1 MERMPLWQIALRR
14 LEMPVPRFLTLY
26 VAPIVAAT
34 FVLSIALVYL
44 TGGLADGALFSGF
57 TGIFLVILLTA
68 MSSLA
73 AVAFPI
79 MEVQR
84 SATLIEEEMHMFIT
98 RMGILSIGE
107 VGAQSIFDILKQMRD
122 YGELASEVKRIET
135 LVDKWH
141 TSLPEAARI
150 VAHQSPSPLWSDFLD
165 RMAFSIEA
173 GQPID
178 EFMRSEQ
185 ETVAEQYN
193 TLYDTRLES
202 VDTLKEIYVSLTT
215 AGLFGLVIA
224 GIHLVLFEVGGL
236 NDTPIEVASRLR
248 YLLLASLMFLFIQA
262 GAVFAFRATI
272 PKDATFARDEMDT
285 PFRINFRRS
294 FLLSGG
300 VTLCLLTLAIL
311 TLYWTWDLITSQW
324 DRYGLIF
331 IAIPFTPMLIPALM
345 ARREENQIQ
354 RRDETY
360 PDFIR
365 ALGGTA
371 QARSA
376 EPSATIKAL
385 RGIDFGML
393 DNSIDRLEK
402 RLSTR
407 IDSDRAWDYF
417 TADTNSAVI
426 SRYTRIYIEGSQ
438 SSGQPA
444 ETAEMV
450 SRSVGNLLS
459 LRIRRSLSANS
470 MWGVALGLLISSVAS
485 LNVTTAIVL
494 QLGEAIAGVA
504 SGLVDTDVN
513 ALTEFGAGIALP
525 VMEDASFVDE
535 NIRMFKIIISLLILM
550 QVVAVSSIATRLR
563 WYADK
568 CTWTDDSAHLDCR
581 TRLVLH
587 RRHARPSKQHLQL
600 MTVWEDS
607 YSFSSKSASC
617 KPPCL
622 RQPPPLLTNH
632 QPRL

>member
-1 MERMPLWQIALRR
+1 MERMPIWQLAIRR
-14 LEMPVPRFLTLY
+14 LEMPVSRFLALY
-26 VAPIVAAT
+26 VAPVVGVT
-34 FVLSIALVYL
+34 FFLGIFLVFL
-44 TGGLADGALFSGF
+44 TGGLAEGALFSGI
-57 TGIFLVILLTA
+57 TGVLFVMLLTLMA
-68 MSSLA
+68 AVA
-73 AVAFPI
+73 AVAFPVL
-79 MEVQR
+79 EVQR
-84 SATLIEEEMHMFIT
+84 SATLIEAEMHMFIT

-122 YGELASEVKRIET
+122 YGELASEVQRIET

-178 EFMRSEQ
+178 DFMRSEQ
-185 ETVAEQYN
+185 ETIAEQYN

-202 VDTLKEIYVSLTT
+202 VDTLKEIYVSLVT

-224 GIHLVLFEVGGL
+224 GIHLILFEVGGVD
-236 NDTPIEVASRLR
+236 DTPIEVASRLR
-248 YLLLASLMFLFIQA
+248 FLLLASLLFLFIQV

-272 PKDATFARDEMDT
+272 PKDLTFARDELDT
-285 PFRINFRRS
+285 PFRINFLRS
-294 FLLSGG
+294 LIMSSV
-300 VTLCLLTLAIL
+300 VTLALLILSLLTLI
-311 TLYWTWDLITSQW
+311 WVWEDLTSQW
-324 DRYGLIF
+324 DKYGLLF
-331 IAIPFTPMLIPALM
+331 MAVPFSPLLIPAALV
-345 ARREENQIQ
+345 RREESQIQ

-438 SSGQPA
+438 SSGKPA

-459 LRIRRSLSANS
+459 LRNRRSLSANT

-504 SGLVDTDVN
+504 SGLTETDVG
-513 ALTEFGAGIALP
+513 ALADYGGGVALP
-525 VMEDASFVDE
+525 VMEDASTVGE
-535 NIRMFKIIISLLILM
+535 NIRMLKIIISLLILT

-563 WYADK
+563 GGTRTSAIGQMIQL
-568 CTWTDDSAHLDCR
+568 TWIAGVASFATA
-581 TRLVLH
+581 VLLEG
-587 RRHARPSKQHLQL
+587 AS
-600 MTVWEDS
+600 S
-607 YSFSSKSASC
+607 IFSV
-617 KPPCL
+617 
-622 RQPPPLLTNH
+622 
-632 QPRL
+632 

>member
-1 MERMPLWQIALRR
+1 MERMPIWQLALRR
-14 LEMPVPRFLTLY
+14 VEMPLGRFLALY
-26 VAPIVAAT
+26 VAPAAGVT
-34 FVLSIALVYL
+34 FFASVFLVFM
-44 TGGLADGALFSGF
+44 TGGLAEGALFSGI
-57 TGIFLVILLTA
+57 TGVLLVIMLTVMA
-68 MSSLA
+68 TIA
-73 AVAFPI
+73 AAAFPI
-79 MEVQR
+79 LEVQR
-84 SATLIEEEMHMFIT
+84 SATLIEAEMHMFIT

-122 YGELASEVKRIET
+122 YGELANEVKRIET

-150 VAHQSPSPLWSDFLD
+150 VAQQSASPLWADFLD

-178 EFMRSEQ
+178 DFMRSEQ
-185 ETVAEQYN
+185 ETIAEQYN

-202 VDTLKEIYVSLTT
+202 VDTLKEIYVSLVT
-215 AGLFGLVIA
+215 AGLFGLVIS
-224 GIHLVLFEVGGL
+224 GIHLVLFEVGSDT
-236 NDTPIEVASRLR
+236 DTPIEIASRLR
-248 YLLLASLMFLFIQA
+248 YLLLASLMFSFLQI
-262 GAVFAFRATI
+262 GAVFAFRSTI
-272 PKDATFARDEMDT
+272 PKDLTFARDEMDT

-294 FLLSGG
+294 LL
-300 VTLCLLTLAIL
+300 VTGLITAGLLVIFSFTLLWVFEAL
-311 TLYWTWDLITSQW
+311 TSQW
-324 DRYGLIF
+324 DKYGLLF
-331 IAIPFTPMLIPALM
+331 IAIPFSPLLVPAM
-345 ARREENQIQ
+345 MVRREENQIQ

-385 RGIDFGML
+385 RGIDFGTL
-393 DNSIDRLEK
+393 DKSIDRLEK

-438 SSGQPA
+438 SSGKPA

-459 LRIRRSLSANS
+459 LRNRRSLSANT

-494 QLGEAIAGVA
+494 QLGDAIAGVA
-504 SGLVDTDVN
+504 SGLTETDVG
-513 ALTEFGAGIALP
+513 ALSDFGGGVALP
-525 VMEDASFVDE
+525 VMEDASAVDD

-550 QVVAVSSIATRLR
+550 QVIAVSSIATRLR
-563 WYADK
+563 GG
-568 CTWTDDSAHLDCR
+568 TRTSA
-581 TRLVLH
+581 VG
-587 RRHARPSKQHLQL
+587 Q
-600 MTVWEDS
+600 MI
-607 YSFSSKSASC
+607 
-617 KPPCL
+617 
-622 RQPPPLLTNH
+622 LLTWVSGIAS
-632 QPRL
+632 LLTALMLEGASSIFSV

>member
-1 MERMPLWQIALRR
+1 MERMPIWHIALRR
-14 LEMPVPRFLTLY
+14 LEMPMGRFLALY
-26 VAPIVAAT
+26 VLPIAIFT
-34 FVLSIALVYL
+34 FLFSIILVFV
-44 TGGLADGALFSGF
+44 TGGLGEGALFSGV
-57 TGIFLVILLTA
+57 TGILLILLLTTMA
-68 MSSLA
+68 SLA
-73 AVAFPI
+73 AVGFPI
-79 MEVQR
+79 LEVQR
-84 SATLIEEEMHMFIT
+84 SATLIEAEMHMFIT

-122 YGELASEVKRIET
+122 YGELATEVQRIET

-150 VAHQSPSPLWSDFLD
+150 VAQQSPSPLWSDFLS

-185 ETVAEQYN
+185 ETIAEQYN

-202 VDTLKEIYVSLTT
+202 VDTLKEIYVSLVT

-224 GIHLVLFEVGGL
+224 GIHLVLFEVGSGD
-236 NDTPIEVASRLR
+236 DTPIEVASRLR
-248 YLLLASLMFLFIQA
+248 FLLLASLMFAFIQL

-272 PKDATFARDEMDT
+272 PKDLTFARDEMDT

-294 FLLSGG
+294 LLVSSAVALVL
-300 VTLCLLTLAIL
+300 VTTSVLTLIWVFEEL
-311 TLYWTWDLITSQW
+311 TSQW
-324 DRYGLIF
+324 DKYGLLF
-331 IAIPFTPMLIPALM
+331 IAIPLSPLLIPSM
-345 ARREENQIQ
+345 MIRREENQIQ

-371 QARSA
+371 QARSS

-444 ETAEMV
+444 ATAEMV

-459 LRIRRSLSANS
+459 LRNRRALSANT
-470 MWGVALGLLISSVAS
+470 MWGVALGLLISSVAA

-494 QLGEAIAGVA
+494 QLGESIAGVA
-504 SGLVDTDVN
+504 SGLTETDVS
-513 ALTEFGAGIALP
+513 ALSNFGAGVALP
-525 VMEDASFVDE
+525 VMEDASSVDD

-550 QVVAVSSIATRLR
+550 QVIAVSSIATRLR
-563 WYADK
+563 GGTRSSAVGQMILL
-568 CTWTDDSAHLDCR
+568 TWVSGLASLLTAVML
-581 TRLVLH
+581 
-587 RRHARPSKQHLQL
+587 
-600 MTVWEDS
+600 E
-607 YSFSSKSASC
+607 SASGVFGS
-617 KPPCL
+617 
-622 RQPPPLLTNH
+622 
-632 QPRL
+632 

>member
-1 MERMPLWQIALRR
+1 MPIWHIALRR
-14 LEMPVPRFLTLY
+14 LEMPIARFIGLY
-26 VAPIVAAT
+26 VAPIAAFT
-34 FVLSIALVYL
+34 FIFSIILVYA
-44 TGGLADGALFSGF
+44 TGGLGEGALFSGI
-57 TGIFLVILLTA
+57 TGILLVILLTIMA
-68 MSSLA
+68 TLSA
-73 AVAFPI
+73 IAFPLLD
-79 MEVQR
+79 VQR
-84 SATLIEEEMHMFIT
+84 SATLIEAEMHMFIT

-122 YGELASEVKRIET
+122 YGELAAEVKRIET
-135 LVDKWH
+135 LVEKWH

-150 VAHQSPSPLWSDFLD
+150 VAQQSPSPLWSDFLD

-178 EFMRSEQ
+178 QFMRSEQ
-185 ETVAEQYN
+185 ETIAEQYN

-202 VDTLKEIYVSLTT
+202 VDTLKEIYVSLVT

-224 GIHLVLFEVGGL
+224 GIHLVLFEVGTDT
-236 NDTPIEVASRLR
+236 DTPIEVASRLR
-248 YLLLASLMFLFIQA
+248 FLLLASLIFAFIQL

-272 PKDATFARDEMDT
+272 PKDLTFARDEMDT

-294 FLLSGG
+294 LLLSVLITMLL
-300 VTLCLLTLAIL
+300 VTVSTFTLIWVFEAL
-311 TLYWTWDLITSQW
+311 TSQW
-324 DRYGLIF
+324 DKYGLLF
-331 IAIPFTPMLIPALM
+331 IAIPLSPLLIPSLM
-345 ARREENQIQ
+345 IRKEEKQIN

-444 ETAEMV
+444 ATAEMV

-459 LRIRRSLSANS
+459 LRNRRALSANT
-470 MWGVALGLLISSVAS
+470 MWGVALGLLISSVAA

-504 SGLVDTDVN
+504 SGLTDTDVSS
-513 ALTEFGAGIALP
+513 LSEFGAGVALP
-525 VMEDASFVDE
+525 VMEDASSVDD

-563 WYADK
+563 GG
-568 CTWTDDSAHLDCR
+568 TRSSA
-581 TRLVLH
+581 VG
-587 RRHARPSKQHLQL
+587 Q
-600 MTVWEDS
+600 MI
-607 YSFSSKSASC
+607 
-617 KPPCL
+617 
-622 RQPPPLLTNH
+622 LLTWISGLASLLTAIMLENASGVFGI
-632 QPRL
+632 

>member
-1 MERMPLWQIALRR
+1 MERMPIWEIALRR
-14 LEMPVPRFLTLY
+14 LEMPVSRFLTVY
-26 VAPIVAAT
+26 VTPVVFVTFLIAIFIVA
-34 FVLSIALVYL
+34 L
-44 TGGLADGALFSGF
+44 TGGLAEGALFSGI
-57 TGIFLVILLTA
+57 TGVLFVVMLTLMA
-68 MSSLA
+68 GVA
-73 AVAFPI
+73 AIAFPVL
-79 MEVQR
+79 EVQR
-84 SATLIEEEMHMFIT
+84 SATLIEAEMHMFIT

-122 YGELASEVKRIET
+122 YGELASEVQRIET

-150 VAHQSPSPLWSDFLD
+150 VSHQSPSPLWSDFLD

-178 EFMRSEQ
+178 DFMRSEQ
-185 ETVAEQYN
+185 ETIAEQYN

-202 VDTLKEIYVSLTT
+202 VDTLKEIYVSLVT

-224 GIHLVLFEVGGL
+224 GIHLVLFEVGSSD
-236 NDTPIEVASRLR
+236 DTPIEVASRLR
-248 YLLLASLMFLFIQA
+248 FLLLASLMFLFIQV

-272 PKDATFARDEMDT
+272 PKDLTFARDELDT
-285 PFRINFRRS
+285 PFRINFLRS
-294 FLLSGG
+294 FIISSV
-300 VTLCLLTLAIL
+300 VTLGLVILATLTLI
-311 TLYWTWDLITSQW
+311 WVWDDLTSQW
-324 DRYGLIF
+324 DKYGLLF
-331 IAIPFTPMLIPALM
+331 VALPFSPLLIPAAM
-345 ARREENQIQ
+345 IRREENQIQ
-354 RRDETY
+354 RRDQTY

-426 SRYTRIYIEGSQ
+426 SRYTRIYLEGAQ
-438 SSGQPA
+438 SSGKPA

-459 LRIRRSLSANS
+459 LRNRRSLSSNT

-504 SGLVDTDVN
+504 NGLGDTDVSTL
-513 ALTEFGAGIALP
+513 ADFGGGVALP
-525 VMEDASFVDE
+525 VMEDASSVDE
-535 NIRMFKIIISLLILM
+535 NIRMLKLIISILILM

-563 WYADK
+563 GGTKTSAVGQMIQL
-568 CTWTDDSAHLDCR
+568 TWIAGLASFVTAV
-581 TRLVLH
+581 VLEG
-587 RRHARPSKQHLQL
+587 AGSI
-600 MTVWEDS
+600 
-607 YSFSSKSASC
+607 FSV
-617 KPPCL
+617 
-622 RQPPPLLTNH
+622 
-632 QPRL
+632 

>member
-1 MERMPLWQIALRR
+1 MERMPIWHIALRR
-14 LEMPVPRFLTLY
+14 LEMPVGRFLGLY
-26 VAPIVAAT
+26 VAPLVVASLLVAIVVVA
-34 FVLSIALVYL
+34 L
-44 TGGLADGALFSGF
+44 TGGLAEGALFAGF
-57 TGIFLVILLTA
+57 TGVLFVILLGLMATV
-68 MSSLA
+68 A
-73 AVAFPI
+73 AIAYPVL
-79 MEVQR
+79 EVQR
-84 SATLIEEEMHMFIT
+84 SATLIEAEMHMFIT

-185 ETVAEQYN
+185 ETIAEQYN

-202 VDTLKEIYVSLTT
+202 VDTLKEIYVSLVT

-224 GIHLVLFEVGGL
+224 GIHLVLFEVGGVD
-236 NDTPIEVASRLR
+236 DTPIEIASRLR
-248 YLLLASLMFLFIQA
+248 FLLLASMVFLFIQI

-272 PKDATFARDEMDT
+272 PKDLTFARDELDT

-294 FLLSGG
+294 LLLSGVITIG
-300 VTLCLLTLAIL
+300 LLVLATFTLIWVWDTLTSE
-311 TLYWTWDLITSQW
+311 WDK
-324 DRYGLIF
+324 YGLLF
-331 IAIPFTPMLIPALM
+331 VAVPFSPLLIPAIM
-345 ARREENQIQ
+345 VRREESQIQ

-438 SSGQPA
+438 SSGKPA

-459 LRIRRSLSANS
+459 LRNRRALSANT

-494 QLGEAIAGVA
+494 QLGDAIAGVA
-504 SGLVDTDVN
+504 SGLVDTDVST
-513 ALTEFGAGIALP
+513 LSDFGGGVALP
-525 VMEDASFVDE
+525 VMEDASSVDD
-535 NIRMFKIIISLLILM
+535 NIRMFKIIISILILM
-550 QVVAVSSIATRLR
+550 QVIAVSSIATRLR
-563 WYADK
+563 GGTRTSAVGQMIQL
-568 CTWTDDSAHLDCR
+568 TWVAGLASLFTAV
-581 TRLVLH
+581 VLE
-587 RRHARPSKQHLQL
+587 RATSL
-600 MTVWEDS
+600 
-607 YSFSSKSASC
+607 FSV
-617 KPPCL
+617 
-622 RQPPPLLTNH
+622 
-632 QPRL
+632 

>member
-1 MERMPLWQIALRR
+1 MERMPIWHIALRR
-14 LEMPVPRFLTLY
+14 LEMPIGRFFGLY
-26 VAPIVAAT
+26 VLPVSIFTFIFSIV
-34 FVLSIALVYL
+34 LVFL
-44 TGGLADGALFSGF
+44 TGGLSEGALFSGI
-57 TGIFLVILLTA
+57 TGVLLVILLTA
-68 MSSLA
+68 MASVA
-73 AVAFPI
+73 AIGFPI
-79 MEVQR
+79 LDVQR
-84 SATLIEEEMHMFIT
+84 SASLIEAEMHMFIT

-122 YGELASEVKRIET
+122 YGELATEVKRIET

-150 VAHQSPSPLWSDFLD
+150 VAQQSPSPLWSDFLS

-185 ETVAEQYN
+185 ETIAEQYN

-202 VDTLKEIYVSLTT
+202 VDTLKEIYVSLVT

-224 GIHLVLFEVGGL
+224 GIHLVLFEVGSDA
-236 NDTPIEVASRLR
+236 DTPIEVASRLR
-248 YLLLASLMFLFIQA
+248 FLLLASLVFGFIQM

-272 PKDATFARDEMDT
+272 PKDLTFARDEMDT

-294 FLLSGG
+294 LLISGL
-300 VTLCLLTLAIL
+300 VTILLVSTSVLTLIWVFDEL
-311 TLYWTWDLITSQW
+311 TSQW
-324 DRYGLIF
+324 DKYGLLF
-331 IAIPFTPMLIPALM
+331 IAIPLSPLLIPSM
-345 ARREENQIQ
+345 MVRREENQIQ

-371 QARSA
+371 QARSS

-444 ETAEMV
+444 ATAEMV

-459 LRIRRSLSANS
+459 LRNRRSLSANT
-470 MWGVALGLLISSVAS
+470 MWGVALGLLISSVAA

-494 QLGEAIAGVA
+494 QLGESIAGVA
-504 SGLVDTDVN
+504 GGLTQTDVS
-513 ALTEFGAGIALP
+513 ALSDFGAGVALP
-525 VMEDASFVDE
+525 VMEDASSVDD

-550 QVVAVSSIATRLR
+550 QVIAVSSIATRLR
-563 WYADK
+563 GGTRSSAVGQMILL
-568 CTWTDDSAHLDCR
+568 TWVSGLASLLTAIML
-581 TRLVLH
+581 
-587 RRHARPSKQHLQL
+587 
-600 MTVWEDS
+600 E
-607 YSFSSKSASC
+607 SASGVFGS
-617 KPPCL
+617 
-622 RQPPPLLTNH
+622 
-632 QPRL
+632 

>member
-1 MERMPLWQIALRR
+1 MERMPIWHIALRR
-14 LEMPVPRFLTLY
+14 LEMPIARFIGLY
-26 VAPIVAAT
+26 VAPIAAFT
-34 FVLSIALVYL
+34 FIFSIILVFV
-44 TGGLADGALFSGF
+44 TGGLGEGALFSGI
-57 TGIFLVILLTA
+57 TGILLVILLTIMA
-68 MSSLA
+68 TLSA
-73 AVAFPI
+73 IAFPLLD
-79 MEVQR
+79 VQR
-84 SATLIEEEMHMFIT
+84 SATLIEAEMHMFIT

-122 YGELASEVKRIET
+122 YGELAAEVKRIET
-135 LVDKWH
+135 LVEKWH

-150 VAHQSPSPLWSDFLD
+150 VAQQSPSPLWSDFLD

-178 EFMRSEQ
+178 QFMRSEQ
-185 ETVAEQYN
+185 ETIAEQYN

-202 VDTLKEIYVSLTT
+202 VDTLKEIYVSLVT

-224 GIHLVLFEVGGL
+224 GIHLVLFEVGTDT
-236 NDTPIEVASRLR
+236 DTPIEVASRLR
-248 YLLLASLMFLFIQA
+248 FLLLASLIFAFIQL

-272 PKDATFARDEMDT
+272 PKDLTFARDEMDT

-294 FLLSGG
+294 LLLSVLITMLL
-300 VTLCLLTLAIL
+300 VTVSTFTLIWVFEAL
-311 TLYWTWDLITSQW
+311 TSQW
-324 DRYGLIF
+324 DKYGLLF
-331 IAIPFTPMLIPALM
+331 IAIPLSPLLIPSLM
-345 ARREENQIQ
+345 IRKEEKQIN

-444 ETAEMV
+444 ATAEMV

-459 LRIRRSLSANS
+459 LRNRRALSANT
-470 MWGVALGLLISSVAS
+470 MWGVALGLLISSVAA

-504 SGLVDTDVN
+504 SGLTDTDVSS
-513 ALTEFGAGIALP
+513 LSEFGAGVALP
-525 VMEDASFVDE
+525 VMEDASSVDD

-563 WYADK
+563 GG
-568 CTWTDDSAHLDCR
+568 TRSSA
-581 TRLVLH
+581 VG
-587 RRHARPSKQHLQL
+587 Q
-600 MTVWEDS
+600 MI
-607 YSFSSKSASC
+607 
-617 KPPCL
+617 
-622 RQPPPLLTNH
+622 LLTWISGLASLLTAIMLENASGVFGI
-632 QPRL
+632 

>member
-1 MERMPLWQIALRR
+1 MERMPTWQIAIRR
-14 LEMPVPRFLTLY
+14 LEMPVPRFLALY
-26 VAPIVAAT
+26 VAPIVGVT
-34 FVLSIALVYL
+34 FLIAIALVAL
-44 TGGLADGALFSGF
+44 TGGLGDGALFAGI
-57 TGIFLVILLTA
+57 TGVLFVLLLTLMA
-68 MSSLA
+68 TVA
-73 AVAFPI
+73 AIAFPVL
-79 MEVQR
+79 EVQR
-84 SATLIEEEMHMFIT
+84 SATLIEAEMHMFIT

-122 YGELASEVKRIET
+122 YGELASEVQRIET

-178 EFMRSEQ
+178 DFMRSEQ
-185 ETVAEQYN
+185 ETIAEQYN

-202 VDTLKEIYVSLTT
+202 VDTLKEIYVSLVT

-224 GIHLVLFEVGGL
+224 GIHLVLFEVGGA

-248 YLLLASLMFLFIQA
+248 FLLLASLVFLFIQV

-272 PKDATFARDEMDT
+272 PKDVTFARDELDT
-285 PFRINFRRS
+285 PFRINFLRS
-294 FLLSGG
+294 LILSSV
-300 VTLCLLTLAIL
+300 VTLALTLLATL
-311 TLYWTWDLITSQW
+311 TLIWVWDDLTSQW
-324 DRYGLIF
+324 DKYGLLF
-331 IAIPFTPMLIPALM
+331 IAVPFSPLLIPAAM
-345 ARREENQIQ
+345 VRREENQIQ

-426 SRYTRIYIEGSQ
+426 SRYTRIYIEGAQ
-438 SSGQPA
+438 SSGKPA

-459 LRIRRSLSANS
+459 LRNRRALSANT

-504 SGLVDTDVN
+504 TGLTDTDVSTL
-513 ALTEFGAGIALP
+513 AEFGGGVALP
-525 VMEDASFVDE
+525 VMEDASSVDD
-535 NIRMFKIIISLLILM
+535 NIRMFKIIVSLLVLM

-563 WYADK
+563 GGTRTSAVGQMIQL
-568 CTWTDDSAHLDCR
+568 TWIAGLASLVTA
-581 TRLVLH
+581 LVLEG
-587 RRHARPSKQHLQL
+587 AS
-600 MTVWEDS
+600 S
-607 YSFSSKSASC
+607 IFSV
-617 KPPCL
+617 
-622 RQPPPLLTNH
+622 
-632 QPRL
+632 

>member
-1 MERMPLWQIALRR
+1 MERMPLWEIALRR
-14 LEMPVPRFLTLY
+14 LDMPIPRFLAYY
-26 VAPIVAAT
+26 VGPVVGVTVLIAIAVVA
-34 FVLSIALVYL
+34 L
-44 TGGLADGALFSGF
+44 TGGLAEGALFAGF
-57 TGIFLVILLTA
+57 TSVLFVLMLAG
-68 MSSLA
+68 MSFLA
-73 AVAFPI
+73 AVAYPVL
-79 MEVQR
+79 EVQR
-84 SATLIEEEMHMFIT
+84 SANLIEAEMHMFIT

-122 YGELASEVKRIET
+122 YGELASEVQRIET

-185 ETVAEQYN
+185 ETIAEQYN

-202 VDTLKEIYVSLTT
+202 VDTLKEIYVSLVT

-224 GIHLVLFEVGGL
+224 GIHLVLFMVGSDG
-236 NDTPIEVASRLR
+236 DTPIEVASRLR
-248 YLLLASLMFLFIQA
+248 FLLLASLLFTFIQV

-272 PKDATFARDEMDT
+272 PKDLTFARDEMDT

-294 FLLSGG
+294 LLLSG
-300 VTLCLLTLAIL
+300 VISLALVVLAVLTLIWVWDVL
-311 TLYWTWDLITSQW
+311 TAQW
-324 DRYGLIF
+324 DKYGLLF
-331 IAIPFTPMLIPALM
+331 VAIPFSPLLIPAFM
-345 ARREENQIQ
+345 VRREENQIQ

-393 DNSIDRLEK
+393 DASIDRLEK
-402 RLSTR
+402 RLATR

-444 ETAEMV
+444 ATAEMV

-459 LRIRRSLSANS
+459 LRNRRALSANT

-504 SGLVDTDVN
+504 TGLVGTDVG
-513 ALTEFGAGIALP
+513 ALSDFGGGVALP
-525 VMEDASFVDE
+525 VMEDASSVDD
-535 NIRMFKIIISLLILM
+535 NIRMFKIIISILILM

-563 WYADK
+563 GGTRTSAIGQMIQL
-568 CTWTDDSAHLDCR
+568 TWIAGLAS
-581 TRLVLH
+581 LVTAVLLEG
-587 RRHARPSKQHLQL
+587 AS
-600 MTVWEDS
+600 S
-607 YSFSSKSASC
+607 IFSV
-617 KPPCL
+617 
-622 RQPPPLLTNH
+622 
-632 QPRL
+632 